1 MKQNIP
7 YFFSL
12 SGKKMSIKQLER
24 TQKAV
29 IFKRETS
36 TNKKNDAKVDSL
48 KKITMK
54 SQTSRQLELLSHL
67 SFFHGLLCHF

>member
-1 MKQNIP
+1 MENIDLRMKQNIP

-12 SGKKMSIKQLER
+12 PRKKMSIKQLER

-48 KKITMK
+48 KKNHHEITN
-54 SQTSRQLELLSHL
+54 
-67 SFFHGLLCHF
+67 F